1 MSIKFNRTS
10 WRTAS
15 LFPRSALAYLRDMSR
30 VVAAGRLALHPAI
43 TIKQFM
49 ITGLFPVA
57 LLISW
62 SVNASP
68 EIQTWETSNGVPV
81 YYVHAPELP
90 MVDIQ
95 VVFDAGS
102 SRDGDKPGLAMLTTG
117 LLSQGAGGKDADAIS
132 NGFESLGAVYGA
144 DTGYDSSSV
153 SLRSLTEEDLL
164 TSALANLELVMT
176 QPDFPKEAL
185 ERRRSRTL
193 IGLRSKQQSPGALAQ
208 DAFMEA
214 VYNAHPYAR
223 PSEGT
228 EESIKAISREDVVG
242 FFKQYFVAS
251 NAMVAM
257 VGAVDRAR
265 AEAIAEQLTSVLPK
279 GEKPEALPGVSMLDE
294 SSKVFIEHP
303 SAQTH
308 ILVGQPGITRDDP
321 DYFPLYVG
329 NHILGGGGMVS
340 RLFEEV
346 REKRGLSYSAYSYF
360 SPMRFKG
367 PFIAGLQTKTEQA
380 DEALSVLFDNIRQFI
395 DKGPTAEELDASK
408 KNITGGYPLR
418 IDSNGKILSYV
429 TVIGFYGLPLDYLED
444 FNDKVNAVT
453 VEEIRDAFKRRVL
466 PDKLVTVMV
475 GTPAEE
481 DKKGS

>member
-1 MSIKFNRTS
+1 M
-10 WRTAS
+10 
-15 LFPRSALAYLRDMSR
+15 
-30 VVAAGRLALHPAI
+30 
-43 TIKQFM
+43 
-49 ITGLFPVA
+49 
-57 LLISW
+57 LISW

-279 GEKPEALPGVSMLDE
+279 GEKPEALPGVSML
-294 SSKVFIEHP
+294 
-303 SAQTH
+303 
-308 ILVGQPGITRDDP
+308 
-321 DYFPLYVG
+321 
-329 NHILGGGGMVS
+329 
-340 RLFEEV
+340 
-346 REKRGLSYSAYSYF
+346 
-360 SPMRFKG
+360 
-367 PFIAGLQTKTEQA
+367 
-380 DEALSVLFDNIRQFI
+380 
-395 DKGPTAEELDASK
+395 
-408 KNITGGYPLR
+408 
-418 IDSNGKILSYV
+418 
-429 TVIGFYGLPLDYLED
+429 
-444 FNDKVNAVT
+444 
-453 VEEIRDAFKRRVL
+453 
-466 PDKLVTVMV
+466 
-475 GTPAEE
+475 
-481 DKKGS
+481 

>member
-1 MSIKFNRTS
+1 MYINMRTC
-10 WRTAS
+10 
-15 LFPRSALAYLRDMSR
+15 
-30 VVAAGRLALHPAI
+30 
-43 TIKQFM
+43 
-49 ITGLFPVA
+49 ITGLVVLFFFSSGIAHAAPK
-57 LLISW
+57 I
-62 SVNASP
+62 
-68 EIQTWETSNGVPV
+68 ETWKTSNGVPV

-95 VVFDAGS
+95 LVFDAGS

-132 NGFESLGAVYGA
+132 SGFESLGAVYGT

-153 SLRSLTEEDLL
+153 SLRSLTDETLL
-164 TSALANLELVMT
+164 AKALANLELVIT
-176 QPDFPKEAL
+176 RPDFPADAL
-185 ERRRSRTL
+185 ERRRARTL
-193 IGLRSKQQSPGALAQ
+193 IGLRSKQQSPGSLAQ
-208 DAFMEA
+208 DAFMDA
-214 VYNAHPYAR
+214 IYNSHPYAT

-228 EESIKAISREDVVG
+228 EESIKDISRGDVQA
-242 FFKQYFVAS
+242 FFKQYYVAN

-265 AEAIAEQLTSVLPK
+265 AEVIAEQLTSVLPG
-279 GEKPEALPGVSMLDE
+279 GEKPAPLPEVSALQDANRI
-294 SSKVFIEHP
+294 FIEHP

-308 ILVGQPGITRDDP
+308 ILVGQPGIKRGDP

-340 RLFEEV
+340 RLFSEV

-360 SPMRFKG
+360 SPMRFQG

-380 DEALSVLFDNIRQFI
+380 DEALSVLLENINQFI
-395 DKGPTAEELDASK
+395 EKGPSNDELVASK

-429 TVIGFYGLPLDYLED
+429 TVIGYYGLPLNYLET
-444 FNDKVNAVT
+444 FNEQVNAVT
-453 VEEIRDAFKRRVL
+453 VEQIRDAFKRRVM
-466 PDKLVTVMV
+466 PDKLVTVLV
-475 GTPAEE
+475 GTPAKEGKQ
-481 DKKGS
+481 DS